1 MRDIAIEE
9 TFREPDRKKRLLPP
23 APPLPSPLEEEGERL
38 QRLAGSL
45 SSKRFLRF
53 SFAAHGLS
61 CHSQEGLFELFF
73 RLWQDGDSIH
83 FI

>member
-9 TFREPDRKKRLLPP
+9 TFREPDRKKRPPPPQPLL
-23 APPLPSPLEEEGERL
+23 SRRRGRRL
-38 QRLAGSL
+38 RRLAGSL

-61 CHSQEGLFELFF
+61 CHSKEVLFELFF